1 MLLVLLPTHPHLLE
15 GAARAKYRSTN
26 PWGEALLR
34 TCDDLNADILRG
46 YFGHLLLETLHESAE
61 TSVTT
66 SDYYVLEEVTSD
78 VDISFTNR
86 VDDHILHACKSFQI
100 FLGREHCL

>member
-34 TCDDLNADILRG
+34 SDDLNADILWG

-78 VDISFTNR
+78 VDISLTNR
-86 VDDHILHACKSFQI
+86 VDYHILHACKPFQI